1 MTGDEM
7 TGDEMT
13 GYEMT
18 REQNDRDEVL
28 YFVLVPLPNM
38 SDQAYIVNV
47 LSYLSFVAPLSP

>member
-7 TGDEMT
+7 I

-18 REQNDRDEVL
+18 REQNDRDKVL

-38 SDQAYIVNV
+38 ANQAYIVNV